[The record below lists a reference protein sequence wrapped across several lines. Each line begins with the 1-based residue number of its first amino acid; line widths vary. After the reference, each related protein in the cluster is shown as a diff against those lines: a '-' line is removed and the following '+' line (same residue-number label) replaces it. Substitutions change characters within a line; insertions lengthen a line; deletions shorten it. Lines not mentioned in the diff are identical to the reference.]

1 MIITRRFALTGLG
14 LSALALSLP
23 ARAED
28 PAAAAE
34 QALDALAAEGRLSGA
49 ALAAVGGRPVLRK
62 AWGLADRERQ
72 IANRPD
78 TRFNLAS
85 AGKLFT
91 TVAIGQLLQEGRL
104 SLDDRLSDHLPDF
117 PAAVASR
124 ITLDQLLTHTSGVGS
139 YFGSPRWAEAR
150 GSIRTVADY
159 VDLVREEQL
168 QFEPGSRY
176 GYSNSGFVL
185 LGAVIE
191 RLDRRD
197 YYESVR
203 RRVFQP
209 AGMTRAGYPLRDET
223 APDLAIGYTD
233 GCFMQPNCT
242 PSPWTD
248 ARGQWSRGGPAG
260 GGAATVDDL
269 FRFAAALTGGRL
281 LKPATL
287 AELKAERGRM
297 DRPGG
302 PIDAYAAGFGRLTV
316 NGRPTFGHNG
326 GTLGA
331 AAQLDVFEDA
341 PLVLVVLV
349 NQDGAQRP
357 ASARLRKAFAPAPAS
372 PSSG

>member
-14 LSALALSLP
+14 LSALAVALP
-23 ARAED
+23 ANAED

-104 SLDDRLSDHLPDF
+104 SLDDRLSDHLPAF

-124 ITLDQLLTHTSGVGS
+124 ITLGQLLTHTSGLGS
-139 YFGSPRWAEAR
+139 YFGSPGWAQVRA
-150 GSIRTVADY
+150 SIRSVADY
-159 VDLVREEQL
+159 VDLVREEQP
-168 QFEPGSRY
+168 QFEPGARY
-176 GYSNSGFVL
+176 AYSNSGFAL

-203 RRVFQP
+203 RRVFRP
-209 AGMTRAGYPLRDET
+209 AGMTRTGYPALGET
-223 APDLAIGYTD
+223 AADLAIGYTN
-233 GCFMQPNCT
+233 GCFAQPNCT
-242 PSPWTD
+242 PGEWTD
-248 ARGQWSRGGPAG
+248 ARSQWPGRGGPAG
-260 GGAATVDDL
+260 GGASTVDDL
-269 FRFAAALTGGRL
+269 FRFAVALTDGRL

-287 AELKAERGRM
+287 AGLKAERGRM

-302 PIDAYAAGFGRLTV
+302 PIDAYASGFGRLTV
-316 NGRPTFGHNG
+316 NGRPSFGHNG
-326 GTLGA
+326 GTIGA

-357 ASARLRKAFAPAPAS
+357 ASARLRKAFA
-372 PSSG
+372 G